1 MKKQI
6 FLITGLILGVSGE
19 TLAGTGGAKD
29 GFMFFAVV
37 IGFLLFVWGLL
48 AGGSFLKN
56 NGRKTITKTTHA
68 IKGFFNSVIDK
79 IRKAKSLLKHNPFGI
94 KNRLWFS

>member
-6 FLITGLILGVSGE
+6 FLITGLILGVCGE

-56 NGRKTITKTTHA
+56 NGRKIITKTTLV

-79 IRKAKSLLKHNPFGI
+79 IRKAKSLLRHNPFSI
-94 KNRLWFS
+94 INRLWFS